1 MVNSTLELL
10 VTHLYKAPSRE
21 QGLAANEVP
30 VKEELVLV
38 PDGAAEAAH
47 CSWDSDALCW
57 QTW

>member
-21 QGLAANEVP
+21 QGLAVNEVP

-47 CSWDSDALCW
+47 CSWDSDALC
-57 QTW
+57 